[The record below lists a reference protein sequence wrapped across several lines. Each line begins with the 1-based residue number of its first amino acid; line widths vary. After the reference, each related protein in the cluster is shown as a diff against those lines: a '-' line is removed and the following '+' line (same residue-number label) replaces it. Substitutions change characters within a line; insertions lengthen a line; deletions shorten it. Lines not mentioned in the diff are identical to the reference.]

1 MQEASG
7 GDLGSVARSDVEMTS
22 AASVIEGKDQ
32 MVNDRV
38 ALQANHH
45 LIADSREQQ
54 RVISSTEKQEAADYD
69 HRYKNSSATK
79 KQLFSSSHQQQQCA
93 SLDDS
98 FTSSPT
104 AKPPFS
110 GPGGAEHQNVW
121 LLSQKEKSESHAAKS
136 GATKMKKK
144 RKRDR

>member
-45 LIADSREQQ
+45 LIADSMEQQ

-69 HRYKNSSATK
+69 HRYKNSTATK

-110 GPGGAEHQNVW
+110 GPGGSEHQNVW